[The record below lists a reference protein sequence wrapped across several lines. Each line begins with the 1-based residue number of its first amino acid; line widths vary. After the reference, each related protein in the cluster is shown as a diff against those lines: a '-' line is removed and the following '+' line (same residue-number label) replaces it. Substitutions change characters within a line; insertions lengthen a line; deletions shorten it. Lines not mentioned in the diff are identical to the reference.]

1 MGKKPRFLRFLS
13 SLSQKQIIITK
24 LTQNGDIYLI
34 IIIGG
39 KGGFMHELG
48 VLCQVVKKVSAVAEE
63 NNITLIKHITLEV
76 GTESTFV
83 PVFLEKLFPVA
94 TDELSLFKNSE
105 LRLSM
110 VPGKNL
116 VIKEIGY

>member
-1 MGKKPRFLRFLS
+1 
-13 SLSQKQIIITK
+13 
-24 LTQNGDIYLI
+24 
-34 IIIGG
+34 
-39 KGGFMHELG
+39 MHELG

-63 NNITLIKHITLEV
+63 NGISAIKHITLEV

-94 TDELSLFKNSE
+94 TDSLSLFKGSA
-105 LRLSM
+105 LKLLM
-110 VPGKNL
+110 VPGRNL

>member
-1 MGKKPRFLRFLS
+1 
-13 SLSQKQIIITK
+13 
-24 LTQNGDIYLI
+24 
-34 IIIGG
+34 
-39 KGGFMHELG
+39 MHELG

-63 NNITLIKHITLEV
+63 NKIPAIKHITLEV

-94 TDELSLFKNSE
+94 TDEMELFKNSE

-110 VPGKNL
+110 VPGRNL
-116 VIKEIGY
+116 VIKESGY